1 MRLKKFITKCDRG
14 LLQSASGITKYGR
27 RLLQSASGIAKFD
40 RNLLQSVSSTT
51 KCDSLLLQSAS
62 GITKCDIYYKV
73 RRKTSPSFSIIP
85 VTFTSSKL
93 IIETLQKGVKYVQ
106 S

>member
-73 RRKTSPSFSIIP
+73 RRKTSPSFSITP

-93 IIETLQKGVKYVQ
+93 IIETLQTGVKYVQ